1 MLECNYRPQHYN
13 RGQGLGWS
21 CRNSAGQGEAS
32 SIEAAI
38 ILVSMETL
46 KPLQR
51 EAIRAL
57 VWRKGMH
64 FLDSLDS
71 ANLDLLLLAFDYL
84 RRKEGS
90 ISL

>member
-21 CRNSAGQGEAS
+21 YRNTSADQAS

-64 FLDSLDS
+64 ILDS
-71 ANLDLLLLAFDYL
+71 ANLDLLLLVFDYL